1 MKGRHHTERGNG
13 ASRNPSAPLSV
24 VVTGA
29 LLLVLTAVP
38 ARANA
43 VSLELSTSRDTRAWS
58 LLGDVT
64 LKQDET
70 FLTLGYTGAR
80 PEPGTAANHQL
91 SVGVD
96 HAPSLHWILS
106 ALATVGLPKTST
118 VELSRERPLLKLPG
132 LTARTGYRSLGL
144 ALAAGYDSAGLS
156 DVEYGLDA
164 GLTLTRYSL
173 RRQMLARQGGQTDT
187 LFAREDPLVL
197 ARPSLGGRL
206 MLGTHWELGL
216 RGGLWLYSEDPLS
229 TGQFTEA
236 EQAEALRRYAGET
249 EGRALLRRLLARQQR
264 DLGTALLEANAVT
277 GFPAAPG
284 RFDLKPSVTYRFSAA
299 LRGQLSYGFTR
310 YVPGQGVAHVLT
322 TRWTVRLGEPVR
334 LWGSLALQSDVL
346 EDGPDEGAGE
356 GTTVRTGLFSLGGEY
371 TF

>member
-13 ASRNPSAPLSV
+13 ASRNPSAPLSTG
-24 VVTGA
+24 VTA
-29 LLLVLTAVP
+29 VLLLVLLSSAP

-43 VSLELSTSRDTRAWS
+43 VSLELSTSRDYRAWS

-64 LKQDET
+64 LKEDET

-80 PEPGTAANHQL
+80 PEPGTAASHQL

-106 ALATVGLPKTST
+106 GMATLGLPKRST
-118 VELSRERPLLKLPG
+118 VELSRARPLLGLPG
-132 LTARTGYRSLGL
+132 FTARSGYRSLGL
-144 ALAAGYDSAGLS
+144 ALSAGYDSAGFS

-164 GLTLTRYSL
+164 GLVLTRYTL
-173 RRQMLARQGGQTDT
+173 GRELLALERGQTES
-187 LFAREDPLVL
+187 LFAREEPLVL

-206 MLGTHWELGL
+206 MLGTHWELGV
-216 RGGLWLYSEDPLS
+216 RGGLWLYSQNPL
-229 TGQFTEA
+229 TAGQFTEA
-236 EQAEALRRYAGET
+236 EQAQVLHRYASEA
-249 EGRALLRRLLARQQR
+249 EGRTLLKRLLARQSR
-264 DLGTALLEANAVT
+264 DLGAALLEANAVT
-277 GFPAAPG
+277 GFPSAPG

-310 YVPGQGVAHVLT
+310 YVPGQGVAHVLA

-334 LWGSLALQSDVL
+334 LWGSLALQADVL
-346 EDGPDEGAGE
+346 EGSPA
-356 GTTVRTGLFSLGGEY
+356 VRTGLFSLGGEY